1 MTRLFTI
8 SFFSAILLLSSNLI
22 LGQTSTERTD
32 SVACKTIRGCL
43 YDVVVSSFNEDS
55 NYADGESLTTF
66 TWTNGG
72 GLALKRFYFTFDLSF
87 MQSQSQVTEAY
98 VSLFFNPTDVL
109 ESFDTHYGINDSK
122 IMRVTSEWDVNQITW
137 GYQPSTTLENH
148 ISLPQSASG
157 TANYLNVDVTNL
169 VSDMQTLG
177 NWGFMMSMADENSPY
192 RGLLFASSDHPNSEL
207 HPEIEVCYTVVT
219 GINVIE
225 GRSETELILYPNPSK
240 GAFRVV
246 LPQEIDRFDPEFS
259 IKAFDLSGK
268 LIKTFNTFSEEFTLD
283 QEGVFLI
290 VVSDGSGNIFT
301 KTINCFN

>member
-1 MTRLFTI
+1 MTRLITTCFFT
-8 SFFSAILLLSSNLI
+8 SILLLSSNLV
-22 LGQTSTERTD
+22 LSQTSTERTD
-32 SVACKTIRGCL
+32 SVDCKSIRGCL

-55 NYADGESLTTF
+55 NYAEGESLTTF

-87 MQSQSQVTEAY
+87 MQSQSLVTEAY
-98 VSLFFNPTDVL
+98 VSLFFNPTDEL
-109 ESFDTHYGINDSK
+109 ESFDTHFGINDSK

-148 ISLPQSASG
+148 VSLPQSSSDN
-157 TANYLNVDVTNL
+157 ANYINLDVTNL
-169 VSDMQTLG
+169 VSDMQTQG
-177 NWGFMMSMADENSPY
+177 NWGFMMSMTDELNPY

-219 GINVIE
+219 GINVVE
-225 GRSETELILYPNPSK
+225 YSAETELILYPNPSN
-240 GAFRVV
+240 GTFRVV

-268 LIKTFNTFSEEFTLD
+268 LIKSFNTFSEELTLD